1 MTLCT
6 GIFLLSCSNS
16 SLEEK
21 LMEIDRISEKW
32 IPDGREGLFDITVDQ
47 VNNST
52 IVLRGETNIP
62 QAKEEVVDY
71 FENSG
76 PALIDS
82 IRILPDTISNER
94 FFGFVTISVANLR
107 KQPDHASELVSQAI
121 MGTPVI
127 VLKSQDSWLLVQTPD
142 KYISWTEE
150 SSIKLMNRAE
160 RNVWSHSDRVIYL
173 KSSGFIYSSAVG
185 SGIIGDIVAGS
196 LIRNTG
202 KENGYTKVLIPD
214 GREGFVRDKEI
225 ADFNLWKSGLNH
237 SGDQVSSVACTFMGF
252 PYLWGG
258 SSTKA
263 VDCSGFVQSVYFMN
277 GIILSRDASLQAGHG
292 SELDISNGFDK
303 LIKGDLLF
311 FGWKNDK
318 GAHVTHVAIYLGNAE
333 YIHSSGRVMIN
344 SLDSA
349 SNIFNSY
356 RKNSWLSARR
366 MLGTDNDNGIVPVA
380 NHEWY

>member
-1 MTLCT
+1 MTC
-6 GIFLLSCSNS
+6 CNP

-21 LMEIDRISEKW
+21 LPEIDRISEKW
-32 IPDGREGLFDITVDQ
+32 IPDGREGLFNINVDQ
-47 VNNST
+47 ANKGT
-52 IVLRGETNIP
+52 IVLRGETNVP
-62 QAKEEVVDY
+62 QAKEEVLDL
-71 FENSG
+71 FKNSG
-76 PALIDS
+76 SAIIDS
-82 IRILPDTISNER
+82 IRVLPDTINNER

-121 MGTPVI
+121 LGTPVI
-127 VLKSQDSWLLVQTPD
+127 VLKNEDSWLLVQTPD

-150 SSIKLMNRAE
+150 SSVNLMTRAE
-160 RNVWSHSDRVIYL
+160 MNIWSHSDRIIYL
-173 KSSGFIYSSAVG
+173 ENSGFIYSSADE
-185 SGIIGDIVAGS
+185 SGVIGDIVAGS
-196 LIRNTG
+196 LIRNSG
-202 KENGYTKVLIPD
+202 KIKGYTKVLLPD

-225 ADFNLWKSGLNH
+225 TDFNSWKLSLDY
-237 SGDQVSSVACTFMGF
+237 SGDRLSSISLTFMGS

-292 SELDISNGFDK
+292 SVVDISNGFDK
-303 LIKGDLLF
+303 LVKGDLLF

-318 GAHVTHVAIYLGNAE
+318 GPHVTHVAIYLGNSE

-349 SNIFNSY
+349 SKIFNSY
-356 RKNSWLSARR
+356 RKSSLLSSRR
-366 MLGTDNDNGIVPVA
+366 MLGIENDNGILPVA
-380 NHEWY
+380 KHEWY